1 MKPADKADGGVGIGA
16 AASAETDAAKTRSGR
31 TAEITRKKAGVNPR
45 GKSVRATSRSTEL
58 SAEARQPTSKSN
70 KPLADGSQPA
80 VKSRSSAKS
89 DQLAGKSKKLTTKS
103 PKAKKKKPA
112 VKVTLR
118 KLLSFDHDTLFG
130 GGQLQIF
137 AAKAK
142 YIIGVDEVGRGCLAG
157 PVVAA
162 AVLLPLEN
170 LMRGLEANS
179 LKKRTRNS
187 PPKCPVTRDL
197 KELNDSKMLSPETRE
212 FLSSVIRS
220 NAKFAI
226 AESSVVEIDT
236 INILQA
242 SLLAMRRAV
251 MLLCQQHS
259 IDLSEVVMMVDG
271 NRLVHGLPET
281 LCRQITVIGGDSKS
295 ASIAAA
301 SVIAKVHRDGF
312 MIEMAK
318 QFPSYKWESN
328 KGYGSRVHRD
338 AIRAQGM
345 TEWHRKSFNVYDDTA
360 DEDVPDEFYDAD
372 AELAERGVNL
382 AAGIA
387 SGGKT
392 RKSKTAGT
400 KVVKKSSV
408 AKVSSRSGLVKVKQ
422 QELALRV

>member
-1 MKPADKADGGVGIGA
+1 LIHRIVLIEFLSQSAYTGSIYKGCRLMRKSGTTQDRAAQKAEVGVG
-16 AASAETDAAKTRSGR
+16 K
-31 TAEITRKKAGVNPR
+31 KKAGVNPR
-45 GKSVRATSRSTEL
+45 
-58 SAEARQPTSKSN
+58 
-70 KPLADGSQPA
+70 
-80 VKSRSSAKS
+80 SSAKS
-89 DQLAGKSKKLTTKS
+89 TK
-103 PKAKKKKPA
+103 PKKKKPIA
-112 VKVTLR
+112 KVSLR

-137 AAKAK
+137 ANKAK

-179 LKKRTRNS
+179 LKKRTKES

-197 KELNDSKMLSPETRE
+197 KELNDSKMLAPETRE
-212 FLSSVIRS
+212 FLSAVIRA

-226 AESSVVEIDT
+226 AESSVIEIDT

-251 MLLCQQHS
+251 MSLCEEHAV
-259 IDLSEVVMMVDG
+259 DLADVVMLVDG

-281 LCRQITVIGGDSKS
+281 LSRQLTVIGGDSKS

-312 MIEMAK
+312 MIEMSK
-318 QFPSYKWESN
+318 QFPSYRWESN

-338 AIRAQGM
+338 AIRADGM
-345 TEWHRKSFNVYDDTA
+345 TEWHRRSFNVYDDTA
-360 DEDVPDEFYDAD
+360 DDDDDFYDAD
-372 AELAERGVNL
+372 AELAERGADL
-382 AAGIA
+382 AADGTV
-387 SGGKT
+387 SGGT
-392 RKSKTAGT
+392 MLRRGVRKLAT
-400 KVVKKSSV
+400 KKGAKGSSRDKKKLTDTGAKVLKKPVATSRMKSV
-408 AKVSSRSGLVKVKQ
+408 ASSTQVL
-422 QELALRV
+422 LF